1 MWNDL
6 GYTTLLLPAFI
17 ALLAWYLL
25 QKRSKSALPY
35 PPGPKGY
42 PLIGNL
48 LDFPLGVPLWEG
60 LADLARQHGRLLPF
74 PTRNFPFV
82 TLTVMHQPP

>member
-1 MWNDL
+1 MRDDL
-6 GYTTLLLPAFI
+6 AYIPFLLPVFI
-17 ALLAWYLL
+17 ALLVWYLL
-25 QKRSKSALPY
+25 RLRTRSKIALPY

-60 LADLARQHGRLLPF
+60 LADMARQRGGILPLHELSQLD
-74 PTRNFPFV
+74 R
-82 TLTVMHQPP
+82 